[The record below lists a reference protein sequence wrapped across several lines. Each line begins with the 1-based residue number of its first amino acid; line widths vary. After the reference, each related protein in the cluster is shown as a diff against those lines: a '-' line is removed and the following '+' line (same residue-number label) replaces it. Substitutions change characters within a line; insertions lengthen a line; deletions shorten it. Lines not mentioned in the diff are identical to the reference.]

1 MKFCPRFSVAVAAFL
16 QFSFIAP
23 ALAQPTLTPI
33 QAVQRDSYELKKTP
47 IRESTKVAV
56 PSAIRNYSWCGPV
69 VPADWDW
76 AFGYL
81 PPLNMEKLREVKT
94 VAAPRI
100 LPITTALD
108 ELAAEP
114 MLQSASW
121 SFCALDIKTGEVVA
135 QRDMQRALIPAS
147 SMKTLT
153 TSTAL
158 GLYGTDFV
166 FKTELQYDGQLSE
179 GTLNGN
185 IYLKTYGDPL
195 LCSASPDAAMSYE
208 SFAAMLARV
217 IRDVGIRTINGY
229 IVADDL
235 IFDPAITAKWQP
247 YNGLVSTT
255 TYTQPTEVATVG
267 DGEEGAP
274 TTPTSKTITTV
285 VSSGT
290 DPALQLAYYFRN
302 NLVKSGVQIMQ
313 PTVTQRA
320 LLSTGTASSS
330 ARFTMFTHNS
340 APLRYIVKRT
350 NERSSNVY
358 AEAILRSVAFRQTGI
373 ATTYSGT
380 QAVREFWTA
389 KGLDLS
395 SSLLQDGSG
404 LSYNNYVSPFTFAR
418 LLFLIQRDP
427 QIKDSFY
434 ESLPLAGVS
443 GTLEKYFQGMS
454 GYGRIH
460 AKTGTLTRIL
470 SYTGY
475 APLADGRTV
484 AFSMVVNNYS
494 GTAYAM
500 RQKLT
505 QALSRLVE

>member
-1 MKFCPRFSVAVAAFL
+1 MEFRPRFIALAAAVLLTSLA
-16 QFSFIAP
+16 I
-23 ALAQPTLTPI
+23 AQPTIAPI
-33 QAVQRDSYELKKTP
+33 QP
-47 IRESTKVAV
+47 IVKDATQEKIVGIAV
-56 PSAIRNYSWCGPV
+56 PAAVRNFSWCGPV
-69 VPADWDW
+69 VPDDWDIV
-76 AFGYL
+76 FGYL
-81 PPLNMEKLREVKT
+81 APVVEKPKVVVEMPKVVR
-94 VAAPRI
+94 A
-100 LPITTALD
+100 LPIIGALGD
-108 ELAAEP
+108 LAAEP
-114 MLQSASW
+114 MLQGASW
-121 SFCALDIKTGEVVA
+121 SFCAIDIKTGEVLA

-158 GLYGTDFV
+158 GLYGNDFV
-166 FKTELQYDGQLSE
+166 FKTELQYDGKLME

-185 IYLKTYGDPL
+185 IYIKTYGDPL

-217 IRDVGIRTINGY
+217 IRDVGIRNITGY

-235 IFDPAITAKWQP
+235 VLDPTITAKWRP
-247 YNGLVSTT
+247 YSGLVSTSTYST
-255 TYTQPTEVATVG
+255 TTETAAIG
-267 DGEEGAP
+267 DGEEG
-274 TTPTSKTITTV
+274 TTTTQNKQVTSV
-285 VSSGT
+285 VSSGAE
-290 DPALQLAYYFRN
+290 PALQLAHYFRN
-302 NLVKSGVQIMQ
+302 NLTKSGVQIAL

-320 LLSTGTASSS
+320 LLSAGTESKEQ
-330 ARFTMFTHNS
+330 RFTMFTHNS

-350 NERSSNVY
+350 NERSSNVF
-358 AEAILRSVAFRQTGI
+358 AEAILRSVAFRETGV
-373 ATTYSGT
+373 ATTYTGAQT
-380 QAVREFWTA
+380 VRNYWTN

-395 SSLLQDGSG
+395 GCSIQDGSG
-404 LSYNNYVSPFTFAR
+404 LSYNNYVSPYAFAKM
-418 LLFLIQRDP
+418 LILINKDP

-484 AFSMVVNNYS
+484 AFSMVVNNYN
-494 GTAYAM
+494 GAAYNM

-505 QALSRLVE
+505 QALSKLVE